1 MTQTILITGA
11 TSGFGYS
18 IAELFAN
25 NGWNVIA
32 IGRRRERLDQLI
44 KTFTS
49 SKVYPICEDICE
61 PERLQAAIAR
71 RPDNF
76 LQITTLI
83 NNAGLALGTAPAQQ
97 CNLADWHQ
105 MIQTNI
111 IGLVNLT
118 HYLLPELISRRGII
132 INMSSIAAR
141 YPYPG
146 GNVYCA
152 TKAFIS
158 QLTLCL
164 RSDLHGSGVRVTAI
178 EPGMAQT
185 EFTLVR
191 TKGDQAASDALYEN
205 VNPITAHDIAQTVF
219 WIATLPEHLNI
230 NRLEIMPVT
239 QSCGGFQIARNEVL
253 RFSGK

>member
-11 TSGFGYS
+11 TSGFGYA
-18 IAELFAN
+18 IAELFAKN
-25 NGWNVIA
+25 EWNIIA
-32 IGRRRERLDQLI
+32 VGRRKERLDQLI
-44 KTFTS
+44 KTFSS
-49 SKVYPICEDICE
+49 SKIFPVCEDICQ
-61 PERLQAAIAR
+61 PKRLQEAIER
-71 RPDNF
+71 RPDQF
-76 LQITTLI
+76 SQITTLV

-97 CNLADWHQ
+97 SNLADWHK

-111 IGLVNLT
+111 IGLVDLT

-132 INMSSIAAR
+132 INMSSVAAK

-178 EPGMAQT
+178 EPGLAQT

-191 TKGDQAASDALYEN
+191 TKGDQAASDALYKN
-205 VNPITAHDIAQTVF
+205 ANPITANDIAQTVF
-219 WIATLPEHLNI
+219 WIATLPEHLNV

-239 QSCGGFQIARNEVL
+239 QSCGSFQIDRSDAL
-253 RFSGK
+253 RFSRK